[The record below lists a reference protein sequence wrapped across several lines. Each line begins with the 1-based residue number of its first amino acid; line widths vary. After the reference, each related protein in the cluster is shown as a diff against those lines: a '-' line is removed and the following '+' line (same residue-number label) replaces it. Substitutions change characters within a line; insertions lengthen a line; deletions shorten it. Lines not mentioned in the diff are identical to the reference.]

1 MKNRAIGFQSEK
13 LLAPAQ
19 ALETFFA
26 RVSLT
31 PPQIERVALDDAAG
45 RVLAAGIDAD
55 DDYPNAPRSAM
66 DGFAVAS
73 ASTPGSLL
81 IAGDVAMGKAWSAA
95 LATGESASIPTG
107 GVVPDGADAVVPI
120 EEVRIDGNRIV
131 VETAIA
137 PGENVSPR
145 AGDMRRGERILEP
158 GQWLAGP
165 QIGVL
170 ATVGAVDV
178 PVYRRPVIAMISSG
192 DELVPPASRPR
203 PGEVRDSN
211 RYAIAASLR
220 MMGASVRHYPTVS
233 DDAGALEAALRAALP
248 DCDAI
253 VLTGGSSV
261 GERDRTPEAVASL
274 GAPGVIVHGLR
285 VKPGKPTVLAAA
297 GGKPVIGLPGNPTS
311 ALMILEA
318 IAAPVI
324 AALTGAEQPR
334 ASLVARLGSPARGRA
349 EWTWYVPVALQ
360 HDGGAPAAHP
370 LPLRSSSVS
379 LPARSGGYIVV
390 EGHGAE
396 LPAGTPVTV
405 FRFLGR

>member
-1 MKNRAIGFQSEK
+1 MLRGGYSR
-13 LLAPAQ
+13 PASMRTTTIQ
-19 ALETFFA
+19 TR
-26 RVSLT
+26 RVRRWTGLPSH
-31 PPQIERVALDDAAG
+31 
-45 RVLAAGIDAD
+45 
-55 DDYPNAPRSAM
+55 PRRRRDRCS
-66 DGFAVAS
+66 
-73 ASTPGSLL
+73 
-81 IAGDVAMGKAWSAA
+81 IAGDVAMGKAWNAA
-95 LATGESASIPTG
+95 LATGACASIPTG

-120 EEVRIDGNRIV
+120 EDVRIDGNRIV

-170 ATVGAVDV
+170 ATVGAVEV

-192 DELVPPASRPR
+192 DELVPPSSRPR

-233 DDAGALEAALRAALP
+233 DDRRSPRSGAEGGSARLRCDRAHGRLLGRRAGSHAGGGGFARGARGHRPRSSGEAGEANRPGGRRRKAGHRAARQP
-248 DCDAI
+248 D
-253 VLTGGSSV
+253 
-261 GERDRTPEAVASL
+261 L
-274 GAPGVIVHGLR
+274 GADDLGGDRRAGRLR
-285 VKPGKPTVLAAA
+285 R
-297 GGKPVIGLPGNPTS
+297 LPEQS
-311 ALMILEA
+311 SRALPWLLGWA
-318 IAAPVI
+318 
-324 AALTGAEQPR
+324 
-334 ASLVARLGSPARGRA
+334 ARLGAGPS
-349 EWTWYVPVALQ
+349 WTWYVPVALQ
-360 HDGGAPAAHP
+360 NDGGTPVAHP

-379 LPARSGGYIVV
+379 LPARAGGYIVV

-396 LPAGTPVTV
+396 LPAGTLVTV

>member
-13 LLAPAQ
+13 LLAPAE

-45 RVLAAGIDAD
+45 RVLAIGIDAD

-73 ASTPGSLL
+73 ASTPGALL
-81 IAGDVAMGKAWSAA
+81 IAGDIAMGKAWSGTLAA
-95 LATGESASIPTG
+95 GETASIPTG

-120 EEVRIDGNRIV
+120 EDVRVDGNRIV

-158 GQWLAGP
+158 GQRLAGP

-170 ATVGAVDV
+170 ATVGAVEV
-178 PVYRRPVIAMISSG
+178 PVYRRPVVAMISSG
-192 DELVPPASRPR
+192 DELVPPSSLPR

-220 MMGASVRHYPTVS
+220 MMGAVVRHYPTVS
-233 DDAGALEAALRAALP
+233 DEPGVLEAALAMALR

-274 GAPGVIVHGLR
+274 GAPGLVVHGLR

-297 GGKPVIGLPGNPTS
+297 GGKPIVGLPGNPTS

-318 IAAPVI
+318 VAAPVL
-324 AALTGAEQPR
+324 AALTGAELPR
-334 ASLVARLGSPARGRA
+334 ASLTAKLGNSARARPD
-349 EWTWYVPVALQ
+349 WTWYVPVVLVN
-360 HDGGAPAAHP
+360 DGETPVAHP

-379 LPARSGGYIVV
+379 LPARASGYIVV
-390 EGHGAE
+390 EGHSAE
-396 LPAGTPVTV
+396 LPAGTLVTV